1 MSISSVIVPLL
12 VSLLAWSGTG
22 DTGTLVRAAEAV
34 LAEQYPSDA
43 HRLEVRLLRKGGAV
57 EDVAHPEV
65 VFTADRELPRGHTK
79 VDVWS
84 GGTKAGWALLYVAH
98 FDSVLVAQTTFRK
111 DDMVALADL
120 DLAWMET
127 TKFRGEPMRLS
138 DYETLLAQGGVFAA
152 RALRADKALRHG
164 DLRPPYAAETGTSV
178 TLHYE
183 RGAMRFKVIGKAR
196 KPGFVGDVIKV
207 YSPDTGVTYRVRLTA
222 PQTAEWIET
231 L

>member
-1 MSISSVIVPLL
+1 MSLSSLIAPLL
-12 VSLLAWSGTG
+12 VSLLTWSGTG
-22 DTGTLVRAAEAV
+22 DTRTLVQAAEAV
-34 LAEQYPSDA
+34 LAEQYPSDVY
-43 HRLEVRLLRKGGAV
+43 RLDVRLLRTGGAI
-57 EDVAHPEV
+57 EAIANPEV
-65 VFTADRELPRGHTK
+65 VFKADRELPRGHTK

-98 FDSVLVAQTTFRK
+98 FDSVLVAQAAFRT
-111 DDMVALADL
+111 DDAVELADL
-120 DLAWMET
+120 DVAWMET

-138 DYETLLAQGGVFAA
+138 DYEALFAHGGVFAA

-183 RGAMRFKVIGKAR
+183 RGGMRFKIIGKAR
-196 KPGFVGDVIKV
+196 KSGFVGDVIKV
-207 YSPDTGVTYRVRLTA
+207 YSSDTGVTYRVRLTA
-222 PQTAEWIET
+222 PQVAEWIET